1 MSLEAPPETIS
12 FFVQGEPVAQPRGR
26 AVNIKGVGI
35 RVIGATTKH
44 PIHLWKQALMSVCET
59 AMQGF
64 RLYEDPIDVALVFL
78 MARPKS
84 MPKRTAN
91 QRVPHTKK
99 PDIDNVAKGVLDA
112 FNARLWGDDS
122 QIYSLKIS
130 KRYVMGDEK
139 PGVFVRV
146 SVVVPD
152 LPF

>member
-1 MSLEAPPETIS
+1 MSLEPPPETLS

-26 AVNIKGVGI
+26 AFNVKGLGI
-35 RVIGATTKH
+35 RVASAPTKH
-44 PIHLWKQALMSVCET
+44 PIHLWKQALMGSCEQVMT
-59 AMQGF
+59 GF
-64 RLYEDPIDVALVFL
+64 RLYDDPIDVTLVFL
-78 MARPKS
+78 MTRPKS

-91 QRVPHTKK
+91 ERVPHTKK